1 MHKFFVISVLVA
13 IVATAFLSPT
23 TTHASD
29 QITYISQPEAVA
41 VFLNNVAFVH
51 DTISVASD
59 AEVQIVLPTQ
69 VFQDTL
75 VLREGEQRVSTYR
88 INRNSGQVII
98 HLAPSENDTGVRELS
113 LDYLMTGLSWTPTYD
128 MWIGAEDAETV
139 DFDFFVEIQ
148 NSALSLDEVDTR
160 LVAGRVDISQQVSY
174 IDTVTTNQY
183 IAGYDQNEGQ
193 TPPSTFSTGPVTI
206 QHVYPIG
213 NVSAAPGDMVYQ
225 QLYSG
230 QLAARRIVMWNAPT
244 DLQANIIFKVRNES
258 EIPLTQGIVRSYQA
272 GLFVGSDFIETTPV
286 GSEGSVTVGGAQNL
300 RVNRTESR
308 TNIENATNRY
318 DTQHEVTLT
327 LSNFA
332 DDSIEVQVVD
342 RWSPTARDFEFS
354 LEPEREAENLFR
366 WTVTIEA
373 GETLTI
379 TYRFKDES

>member
-1 MHKFFVISVLVA
+1 MHKFFVLGLLLTL
-13 IVATAFLSPT
+13 VATAFLRPT

-29 QITYISQPEAVA
+29 QITYISQPESVA
-41 VFLNNVAFVH
+41 IFLNNVAFVH

-75 VLREGEQRVSTYR
+75 VLREGEQRVPNFR
-88 INRNSGQVII
+88 INRSTGQVVI
-98 HLAPSENDTGVRELS
+98 HLSPNENDTGVREIS
-113 LDYLMTGLSWTPTYD
+113 LDYLIAGLSWTPTYD
-128 MWIGAEDAETV
+128 MWIGADDAETV

-148 NSALSLDEVDTR
+148 NSALSLDDVDTR
-160 LVAGRVDISQQVSY
+160 LVAGRVDTAQQISY
-174 IDTVTTNQY
+174 IDNVTTNQY
-183 IAGYDQNEGQ
+183 IAGYDDAS
-193 TPPSTFSTGPVTI
+193 TIPTSTFSTGPVTI

-213 NVSAAPGDMVYQ
+213 NVSALPGDTVYQ

-230 QLAARRIVMWNAPT
+230 QLPARRVIIWNAPN
-244 DLQANIIFKVRNES
+244 DLQANIIYKVRNDS

-272 GLFVGSDFIETTPV
+272 GLFVGSDFVETTPV
-286 GSEGSVTVGGAQNL
+286 GSEGSITVGGAQNL

-308 TNIENATNRY
+308 TNIENARDRY

-342 RWSPTARDFEFS
+342 HWSSTARDFEFS
-354 LEPEREAENLFR
+354 TEPEREAANLFR
-366 WTVTIEA
+366 WTVAVEA
-373 GETLTI
+373 GQTLTI